1 MLRSIRALHVGIL
14 LALAGGILGS
24 LQASAVSI
32 TFSATQLS
40 ASSWQ
45 YDYTVTN
52 NGSLPASAAVE
63 GIQIFFDYHDY
74 DTLNLVGAP
83 ATWDPLVFQPDAG
96 LSLDGIFDGLAN
108 PGPGIASGNSL
119 GGFSVSFDWLAAGT
133 PGAQAF
139 EIYDPNNDFIVLETG
154 GFTEAT
160 AIPGP
165 AGIWLLGTALAGLGV
180 VRQRSGAGIRKQAIN
195 NRTPAT

>member
-1 MLRSIRALHVGIL
+1 MLRSVRALHVGIL
-14 LALAGGILGS
+14 LALAAGILGP

-40 ASSWQ
+40 VSSWQ

-52 NGSLPASAAVE
+52 NGSLPGSADVE
-63 GIQIFFDYHDY
+63 GIQIFFDYQDY
-74 DTLNLVGAP
+74 DNLAVVGAP
-83 ATWDPLVFQPDAG
+83 AAWDPLVFQPDAG
-96 LSLDGIFDGLAN
+96 LALDGTFDALAD
-108 PGPGIASGNSL
+108 PGPGLTSGNSL
-119 GGFSVSFDWLAAGT
+119 GGFSVSFDWLAGGT

-180 VRQRSGAGIRKQAIN
+180 VRSRASGRVRQQARS
-195 NRTPAT
+195 